1 MSNKCNTKSIPEISL
16 LVSADSV
23 DRFST
28 LLQSGI
34 FLSVRQGES
43 IGGLLAS
50 IPGFSKEYIQNRVQ
64 TIFVDGL
71 PADDLEQQFS
81 EEETVLAI
89 SAAMP
94 GLAGAI
100 FRKNGPH
107 ASLRTATAKKSN
119 QLLSD
124 KTVSVRLKLFN
135 IIAKERGAA
144 LLAGGCL
151 LQAASLRK
159 FLNYRPPLAASIRKI
174 TINQQEAD
182 IKVLQQNLATDY
194 IISLSITCPHA
205 H

>member
-1 MSNKCNTKSIPEISL
+1 MSSKCDTNSVPEISL
-16 LVSADSV
+16 QVSADSV
-23 DRFST
+23 DRFTT

-34 FLSVRQGES
+34 FLTVRQGEN

-50 IPGFSKEYIQNRVQ
+50 IPGFSEEYIKSRVQ

-71 PADDLEQQFS
+71 PADDLAQQFS

-100 FRKNGPH
+100 FRKDGPH

-119 QLLSD
+119 LSLSD
-124 KTVSVRLKLFN
+124 KTVTVRLKLFN

-144 LLAGGCL
+144 LLAKGCL
-151 LQAASLRK
+151 LQSASLRK
-159 FLNYRPPLAASIRKI
+159 FLNYRPPLAASIQKI
-174 TINQQEAD
+174 TINKQEAD
-182 IKVLQQNLATDY
+182 TKVLQQNLAADHKIFLS
-194 IISLSITCPHA
+194 IISPHA